1 MNNNA
6 GGGNAIICGN
16 GPSLKDIDYSRL
28 PKEYDV

>member
-1 MNNNA
+1 MKDNLHIS
-6 GGGNAIICGN
+6 NAIICGN